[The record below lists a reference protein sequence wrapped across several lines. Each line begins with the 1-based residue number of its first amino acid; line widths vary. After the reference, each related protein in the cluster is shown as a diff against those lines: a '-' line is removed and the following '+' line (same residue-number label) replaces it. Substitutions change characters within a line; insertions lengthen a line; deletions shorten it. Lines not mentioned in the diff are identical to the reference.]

1 MCCKFN
7 VCWKYILQSLCAVL
21 EVQNTCVLEIQLN
34 TYILLGVH
42 LKCKEPRGNE
52 NVRADSGRGE
62 NNVTKLRYTHTSLRA
77 LASRPITE
85 DRAVIATTGELAS
98 RPITED

>member
-1 MCCKFN
+1 MP
-7 VCWKYILQSLCAVL
+7 
-21 EVQNTCVLEIQLN
+21 
-34 TYILLGVH
+34 TYRVLGVH
-42 LKCKEPRGNE
+42 LKCKEPRGSE

-85 DRAVIATTGELAS
+85 DRSVIATSGETTCDQVASSTGEWT
-98 RPITED
+98 R

>member
-1 MCCKFN
+1 M
-7 VCWKYILQSLCAVL
+7 VL
-21 EVQNTCVLEIQLN
+21 I
-34 TYILLGVH
+34 LGVH
-42 LKCKEPRGNE
+42 LKCKEPRSGK

-85 DRAVIATTGELAS
+85 DRSVIATTGELAS
-98 RPITED
+98 RPITEDRSVIATTGERRNDL

>member
-1 MCCKFN
+1 M
-7 VCWKYILQSLCAVL
+7 
-21 EVQNTCVLEIQLN
+21 
-34 TYILLGVH
+34 
-42 LKCKEPRGNE
+42 KCKEPCGSE

-85 DRAVIATTGELAS
+85 DRSVIATTGELAS
-98 RPITED
+98 RPITEDRSVIATIPESGETTCDQVASSTGEWTR